1 VVVLDEGEGV
11 GEGEGVAVLEGN
23 GVGRGLETKLG
34 LGLGEAPDV
43 GLERTSHEQVRVKI
57 MAETMTEFD
66 VVFTAPP
73 SWRVNTQRINAKR
86 DLHLFRQRNP
96 GAIFF

>member
-1 VVVLDEGEGV
+1 MFDGDGV
-11 GEGEGVAVLEGN
+11 GNGDGVAVLEGN
-23 GVGRGLETKLG
+23 GVGRGLATTLW

-43 GLERTSHEQVRVKI
+43 GLERTWHDDVRVKI

-73 SWRVNTQRINAKR
+73 SWRVNTRRINAKR
-86 DLHLFRQRNP
+86 NSYLSRQGNP